1 MFTVPPDALHP
12 GVQADDQSGHSV
24 PTVDVLTVTTL
35 VMLAGRLPGHA
46 KLGGDLRPPDAL
58 ADGVV
63 DERRNHRLG
72 LLLRNPGAPDP
83 LEHLGR
89 GHPGKLRYRVW
100 RFRWRLLP
108 IRLYP
113 SGSWTRLAL
122 RPRHAIHH
130 AHEE

>member
-83 LEHLGR
+83 LKHLGG
-89 GHPGKLRYRVW
+89 GHPRNALRQGW
-100 RFRWRLLP
+100 RFRWRLPP
-108 IRLYP
+108 IRLHLP
-113 SGSWTRLAL
+113 GPRARLAL
-122 RPRHAIHH
+122 RPSHAIHH
-130 AHEE
+130 VGEA